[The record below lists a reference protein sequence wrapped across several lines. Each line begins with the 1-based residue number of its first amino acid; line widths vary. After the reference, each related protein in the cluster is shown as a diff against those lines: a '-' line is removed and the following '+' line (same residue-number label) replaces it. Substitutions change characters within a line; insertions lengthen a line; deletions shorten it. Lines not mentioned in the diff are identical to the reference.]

1 MNNTD
6 TLVLG
11 AGLAGL
17 TLARHL
23 TSLSD
28 KITLIEK
35 ANSAGG
41 RLATRRGDFGSF
53 DHGAQYITSRT
64 SDFTA
69 LINQLAQSGE
79 LAAWR
84 PKGKDSSRPWWV
96 GQPDMSALGKALA
109 KDLDIRFNT
118 RATGIEKQGD
128 RYLVHTQTIDEVGA
142 VYSASRVIAAI
153 PAAQALDLFGPVD
166 PAFEPLQHVR
176 MAPCWTAMMVFEA
189 PLRTVPDIARGR
201 EGGTLSLIARNGSK
215 PNRAGENF
223 VLHATPQWSRAQLE
237 SDPETVKSAMIKAMR
252 IETGLGADLP
262 RPAHIEVHRWLFA
275 LVETPLGQPY
285 LGNADNTL
293 FACGDWCLD
302 ARAEAAHQ
310 SALALAR
317 HIISL

>member
-1 MNNTD
+1 MKNTD

-17 TLARHL
+17 TVARHL
-23 TSLSD
+23 TGQSQ
-28 KITLIEK
+28 KVTLIEK
-35 ANSAGG
+35 ANAAGG
-41 RLATRRGDFGSF
+41 RLATRRSDFGSV

-64 SDFTA
+64 PDFTA

-96 GQPDMSALGKALA
+96 GQPGMAALGKALA
-109 KDLDIRFNT
+109 KDLDISFNT
-118 RATGIEKQGD
+118 RATRIEKQGD
-128 RYLVHTQTIDEVGA
+128 RYQVHTQSGDGAGA

-153 PAAQALDLFGPVD
+153 PAPQALDLFGSVD
-166 PAFEPLQHVR
+166 QAFQPLQHVR
-176 MAPCWTAMMVFEA
+176 MAPCWTAMMAFEA
-189 PLRTVPDIARGR
+189 PLPTVPDFARGQ

-215 PNRAGENF
+215 PERVGENF

-237 SDPETVKSAMIKAMR
+237 SDPETVKAAMIKAMR

-262 RPAHIEVHRWLFA
+262 RPAHFEVHRWLYA

-285 LGNADNTL
+285 LGNTDNTL
-293 FACGDWCLD
+293 FTCGDWCLD
-302 ARAEAAHQ
+302 GRAEAAHH